1 VSDVRIPKMGM
12 STVEVEVVTV
22 LVAVGERVTAEQVV
36 VEVEGEKATVEVLAE
51 KAGVVSEVLVAVGDE
66 RNVGD
71 VVVRID
77 EDAV

>member
-1 VSDVRIPKMGM
+1 MSDVRIPKMGM

-22 LVAVGERVTAEQVV
+22 LVAVGERVTAQQVV

-51 KAGVVSEVLVAVGDE
+51 RAGVVSEVLVAVGDE
-66 RNVGD
+66 RYVGD

-77 EDAV
+77 EDAI